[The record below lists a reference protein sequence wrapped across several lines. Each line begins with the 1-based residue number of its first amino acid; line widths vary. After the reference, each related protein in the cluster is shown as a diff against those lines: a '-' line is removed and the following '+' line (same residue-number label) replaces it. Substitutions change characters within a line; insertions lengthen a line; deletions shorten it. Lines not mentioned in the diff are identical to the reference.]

1 MSRSVVLSWSV
12 PDDSLT
18 PISQYHV
25 CADGVVRAVVPG
37 SFKCKALIEDIELSR
52 PVNVSVRAVTE
63 SGHSPDAACTV
74 ALGKGTI

>member
-25 CADGVVRAVVPG
+25 CADGVVRAVVQLNG
-37 SFKCKALIEDIELSR
+37 LSPSTIYR
-52 PVNVSVRAVTE
+52 VSVRTKHPKAVLEQRPVERCVDFKTLPK
-63 SGHSPDAACTV
+63 S
-74 ALGKGTI
+74 IF